1 MSFQRILSGTAAV
14 AAALLSAAPAS
25 AQFYFQPRDF
35 SGPVAHG
42 DESGLMVPLP
52 GATADEL
59 RAEMVW
65 SLRAAL
71 NVAALQCDFSPMLMT
86 VPKYNHLLT
95 NHGAELARSFATLQR
110 YFNRTGGSAAAGQR
124 AIDQFGTRTYAGY
137 TSVAG
142 QLTFCAVAADVG
154 NAALFTPRGEFGRL
168 AAQRL
173 REIRNS
179 LMPSG
184 EMRFGSPRTNLSS
197 MVPPL
202 RRECWRGNNYLADR
216 CGPLPG

>member
-1 MSFQRILSGTAAV
+1 MSFKRILSGTAAI
-14 AAALLSAAPAS
+14 AAAVCSAAPAG

-35 SGPVAHG
+35 SAQPVRG
-42 DESGLMVPLP
+42 DEPGLLVPMP

-71 NVAALQCDFSPMLMT
+71 NVAALQCDFSPMLLT

-110 YFNRTGGSAAAGQR
+110 YFNRVGGSAAAGQR
-124 AIDQFGTRTYAGY
+124 MIDQFGTRTYAGY

-142 QLTFCAVAADVG
+142 QLTFCAAAADVG
-154 NAALFTPRGEFGRL
+154 NAALFTPRGQLARL
-168 AAQRL
+168 ASERL
-173 REIRNS
+173 QELRSS
-179 LMPSG
+179 LLPSG
-184 EMRFGSPRTNLSS
+184 EMRFGSPRTNLGN
-197 MVPPL
+197 MTPPL
-202 RRECWRGNNYLADR
+202 RRECWRGNSYLADR